1 MQQTRRS
8 RVLSALAAAAFCAA
22 SAAAL
27 ALPLTAAAASD
38 SAEVAAAVDTAA
50 STRHDE
56 PAGGCRGV
64 EVSVRG
70 EARVG
75 STLTA
80 TLTATADGAVAAA
93 PPVASGDEPPA
104 AEGTATAI
112 EPTAI
117 GPAKIEPD
125 ETEAVESGPAEFEPS
140 SIDSVVFEWFSE
152 PAPLVRPT
160 PSPVPT
166 ATATPVPTQT
176 PTAVP
181 TATPTP
187 APTSA
192 PVPIPTATATATPA
206 PSVTPTPTTMPS
218 PTPTTPA
225 PTPDVEPPTPQ
236 GAEYLVPAADLGLVV
251 RARAIV
257 TRGGEQPSYCL
268 SAPSDVVL
276 AAVQPE
282 TPIPPLTPAPTAAP
296 DAAVHAPDI
305 ASAAGWSRDDADSDT
320 GDAGAIAD
328 PVAEAPA
335 AASEPVVSVNISSD
349 VLLIGGL
356 AAIALIAGAAVF
368 GRNES

>member
-8 RVLSALAAAAFCAA
+8 RVLRALAAAAFCAA

-38 SAEVAAAVDTAA
+38 TAA
-50 STRHDE
+50 SHDE
-56 PAGGCRGV
+56 PAGGCPGV

-80 TLTATADGAVAAA
+80 TLTATADGAVTAAL
-93 PPVASGDEPPA
+93 PDVSGDEPPA
-104 AEGTATAI
+104 SEGAATAI
-112 EPTAI
+112 EPAE
-117 GPAKIEPD
+117 IE
-125 ETEAVESGPAEFEPS
+125 PAEFES
-140 SIDSVVFEWFSE
+140 SAIDSVVFEWFSE

-166 ATATPVPTQT
+166 ATATPVPTPT

-187 APTSA
+187 APVPS
-192 PVPIPTATATATPA
+192 PVPTATAGPNPA
-206 PSVTPTPTTMPS
+206 PSVAPTQRPTPTPLPTPTPTT
-218 PTPTTPA
+218 A
-225 PTPDVEPPTPQ
+225 PTPDAEPPTPQ

-257 TRGGEQPSYCL
+257 TRAGEQPSHCL

-276 AAVQPE
+276 AAVRPE
-282 TPIPPLTPAPTAAP
+282 TPPLVPAPPADPDPAALP
-296 DAAVHAPDI
+296 PDI
-305 ASAAGWSRDDADSDT
+305 ASAAGWSRDDAGSGT
-320 GDAGAIAD
+320 GDTGAIAD

-356 AAIALIAGAAVF
+356 AAIALIVGAAVF